1 MAVSTKIIGGNDQP
15 SGAEGI
21 VSIAGARGL
30 TAANKIGSNN
40 TVSPDP
46 PLLATQIDQSI
57 AVIDARMDGR
67 YSLKQAY
74 DANQPSGVAI
84 YPV

>member
-1 MAVSTKIIGGNDQP
+1 MAVSVKIISGNDQP
-15 SGAEGI
+15 QGGEGI

-40 TVSPDP
+40 TVSPFP
-46 PLLATQIDQSI
+46 PLLTTQIDQSI
-57 AVIDARMDGR
+57 AVINSRMDGR

>member
-1 MAVSTKIIGGNDQP
+1 MVELGTNNIVSPFPPLQP
-15 SGAEGI
+15 S
-21 VSIAGARGL
+21 
-30 TAANKIGSNN
+30 
-40 TVSPDP
+40 
-46 PLLATQIDQSI
+46 QIDQSI